1 MSDVFFW
8 EILVG
13 DFLLLIFSI
22 LGNAQIRLEKSW
34 LLDRKKVV
42 QKIIILGPYKITLKK
57 FLIS

>member
-1 MSDVFFW
+1 MFFFW